1 MHLFHLAL
9 FFVCWLGFFGGFFAL
24 NTKPATLSVNKN
36 ISIEKH
42 SSLKPHFTLT
52 ILPHSSPV
60 LHFAAFWSPLHIV
73 KVERCTNIPVK
84 HCFLKFRI
92 VDRLFVLLKSRESL
106 KVPKELLTGC
116 TDSVIKSVKRFRSF
130 VSENYSFFFMSKY
143 LLSSKLC
150 ISLILEKYCLLQSSD
165 SFSTKISYF
174 LDKYGGPWLPIKKK

>member
-1 MHLFHLAL
+1 MNQKRLSMHLLHLAL

-24 NTKPATLSVNKN
+24 NTKPATFSVNKN

-106 KVPKELLTGC
+106 KGT
-116 TDSVIKSVKRFRSF
+116 KRAINR
-130 VSENYSFFFMSKY
+130 MH
-143 LLSSKLC
+143 
-150 ISLILEKYCLLQSSD
+150 
-165 SFSTKISYF
+165 
-174 LDKYGGPWLPIKKK
+174 